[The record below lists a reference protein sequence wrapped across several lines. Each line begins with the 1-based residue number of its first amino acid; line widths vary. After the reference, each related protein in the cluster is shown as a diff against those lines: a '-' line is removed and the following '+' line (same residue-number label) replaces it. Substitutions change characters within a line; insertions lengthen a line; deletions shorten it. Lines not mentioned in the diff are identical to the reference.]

1 MTSAEQPP
9 PIIEID
15 HVDKQYRSRRAE
27 AVHALKDVSLSIRD
41 GEFVSIVGPSGCGKS
56 TLLKIVNGLEHHT
69 GGVLRFHTDS
79 EDPRQAMGMVFQQPL
94 LLPWRTILDNVL
106 LPRDLRGRAGRGADV
121 ERAKTLLRTLRLG
134 DFMDRHPKELSGGM
148 QQRVGIARALMHD
161 PPILLMDEPFGALDA
176 MTRDQMS
183 LELLQIWERD
193 RKTVLFVTHSI
204 SEAVLLSDRVVV
216 MSSRPGRIVSVVDVG
231 LPRPRRLSDI
241 NTEQF
246 GAYVKEIRTTLD
258 SQHEL
263 ATT

>member
-1 MTSAEQPP
+1 MTPGKPP

-15 HVDKQYRSRRAE
+15 HVDKHYRSRRAE
-27 AVHALKDVSLSIRD
+27 TVQALRDVTLSIQD

-69 GGVLRFHTDS
+69 GGVLRFRTGSD
-79 EDPRQAMGMVFQQPL
+79 DPRQAMGMVFQQPL
-94 LLPWRTILDNVL
+94 LLPWRTIIDNVL
-106 LPRDLRGRAGRGADV
+106 LPRDLRGRRGRDAEL
-121 ERAKTLLRTLRLG
+121 ERAKTLLRNLRLG

-161 PPILLMDEPFGALDA
+161 PPVLLMDEPFGALDA

-216 MSSRPGRIVSVVDVG
+216 MSSRPGRIVSVVEVG
-231 LPRPRRLSDI
+231 LARPRRLSDI

-246 GAYVKEIRTTLD
+246 GAYVKEIRSTLD
-258 SQHEL
+258 SEHEL
-263 ATT
+263 TTT

>member
-1 MTSAEQPP
+1 MTSAKQ

-15 HVDKQYRSRRAE
+15 HVDKQYRSRHAE
-27 AVHALKDVSLSIRD
+27 SVHALRDVSLSIED

-56 TLLKIVNGLEHHT
+56 TLLKIINGLERHS
-69 GGVLRFHTDS
+69 GGVLRFRTAAD
-79 EDPRQAMGMVFQQPL
+79 DPRQAMGMVFQQPL
-94 LLPWRTILDNVL
+94 LLPWRSILDNVL
-106 LPRDLRGRAGRGADV
+106 LPRDLRGRRGRDADA
-121 ERAKTLLRTLRLG
+121 ERAKSLLRTLRLG

-193 RKTVLFVTHSI
+193 RKTVVFVTHSI

-216 MSSRPGRIVSVVDVG
+216 MSSRPGRIVSVVEVG
-231 LPRPRRLSDI
+231 LPRPRSLSDI
-241 NTEQF
+241 NTERF
-246 GAYVKEIRTTLD
+246 GDYVREIRDTLD
-258 SQHEL
+258 SEHEL
-263 ATT
+263 TTT